1 MYIDLVLWC
10 LRCCWANIQE
20 TCKQITFHCATNQF
34 LPEEVLNK
42 QLPHP
47 KTEEAKDVR
56 RISVALDCL
65 LPSPKEKAN
74 YGERLSRS
82 WYLSYMLNSCRCI
95 ILGLFSSK
103 KTLATLAVQASANR
117 ITKILSVGHQRIN
130 RKIWEHTDHR
140 SKFNIIYWKDA
151 WEWWSLTTIGDL

>member
-1 MYIDLVLWC
+1 VHNLSSSVPVLDAQFSYTSLVTEKCNVYSFGVVVLEV
-10 LRCCWANIQE
+10 LLPCWANIQE

-42 QLPHP
+42 QLPRP

-56 RISVALDCL
+56 RIPVALDCL

-82 WYLSYMLNSCRCI
+82 
-95 ILGLFSSK
+95 
-103 KTLATLAVQASANR
+103 
-117 ITKILSVGHQRIN
+117 
-130 RKIWEHTDHR
+130 
-140 SKFNIIYWKDA
+140 
-151 WEWWSLTTIGDL
+151 